1 MTQALAVTYAIA
13 TALPLAMQLGL
24 ILGAPW
30 GRLTLGGR
38 WPGVLPLAVRPFAG
52 LAALL
57 LIWLITVVLD
67 HAGLIAAGYPDW
79 MIWPALALTILTTI
93 ANLATPSRPE
103 RMLWGP
109 VTLIMSASLGLLLLL

>member
-1 MTQALAVTYAIA
+1 MTQALAITYAIA
-13 TALPLAMQLGL
+13 AALPLAMQLGL

-57 LIWLITVVLD
+57 LFWLITVVLD
-67 HAGLIAAGYPDW
+67 RAGLIAFGYPDW

>member
-1 MTQALAVTYAIA
+1 MTQALAITYAIA
-13 TALPLAMQLGL
+13 AALPLAMQLGL

-67 HAGLIAAGYPDW
+67 HAGLIAFGYPDW
-79 MIWPALALTILTTI
+79 IIWLALALTILTTI

-109 VTLIMSASLGLLLLL
+109 VTLIMSASLGLLLVL

>member
-38 WPGVLPLAVRPFAG
+38 WPGVLPLAVRPLAG

-67 HAGLIAAGYPDW
+67 HAGLIAAGYPGW
-79 MIWPALALTILTTI
+79 MIWPALVLTILTTI

-109 VTLIMSASLGLLLLL
+109 VTVIMSASLGLLLVL

>member
-1 MTQALAVTYAIA
+1 MTQALAITYAIA

-38 WPGVLPLAVRPFAG
+38 WPGVLPLAVRLLAG

-109 VTLIMSASLGLLLLL
+109 VTVIMSASLGLLLVL